1 MTVAT
6 VPRQATIPSTGH
18 RAKLITGEALLAM
31 GDIGPC
37 ELIDGRIVPMVPT
50 GNEHGVVEFNLGR
63 HIGNFV
69 AAHKLGW
76 VSGGEVG
83 IYTRR
88 NPDRVRGA
96 DIAFVSRERLPG
108 RLPKGFLTIAPD
120 LVVEVVSPDDRWQGI
135 RDKLEEYFAI
145 GVHRVWIVEPET
157 HTVLVYR
164 SVADMSKL
172 GEDDTLTGEGVL
184 DGFTLP
190 VAELFAE

>member
-1 MTVAT
+1 MV
-6 VPRQATIPSTGH
+6 PSTRP
-18 RAKLITGEALLAM
+18 RAKLITGEKLQAM

-76 VSGGEVG
+76 ITGGEVG

-88 NPDRVRGA
+88 SPDRVRGA
-96 DIAFVSRERLPG
+96 DIAFVSRERSSDRPS
-108 RLPKGFLTIAPD
+108 KGFLTVAPD
-120 LVVEVVSPDDRWQGI
+120 LVVEIVSPDDRWQSI

-157 HTVLVYR
+157 RTVLVYR
-164 SVADMSKL
+164 SVTEMRKL
-172 GEDDTLTGEGVL
+172 GEADLLTGEGVL
-184 DGFTLP
+184 EGFSLP
-190 VAELFAE
+190 VAELFEE